1 MINPEH
7 LITPFEVSLIAC
19 GLASLFQS
27 EECVRTPFGKLYFIS
42 VNKGH
47 AFIEIDD
54 VGYPLKEGTF
64 VYLHPGHMFKTLF
77 ASEDL
82 RVNYIL
88 FQFDFLADFPLLLKA
103 DVSDFVGKHPCRQL
117 CDEEYGLINRYF
129 EFINDRIHDD
139 KADMYVTKGL
149 LFSMVLEVSRIY
161 SGKNMTLDMSR
172 TDELVDGF
180 FGLLHK
186 HFMNQREAKFY
197 ANKLCVSD
205 KHLMRSVKNKTG
217 MTVHFWISD
226 FVIREA
232 KMLLRA
238 TDMTVTEISERLNF
252 TNSSFFA
259 RFFRRHTSMSPL
271 AFRAK

>member
-1 MINPEH
+1 MINPERFG
-7 LITPFEVSLIAC
+7 TQFEVSLNAC
-19 GLASLFQS
+19 GSETLFRT
-27 EECVRTPFGKLYFIS
+27 EEGVRTSFDKIYFIL
-42 VNKGH
+42 VNKGY
-47 AFIEIDD
+47 AFIKIDD
-54 VGYPLKEGTF
+54 INYPLKEGSF
-64 VYLHPGHMFKTLF
+64 VYLHPGHLLKVLF

-82 RVNYIL
+82 IVNYLL

-103 DVSDFVGKHPCRQL
+103 DVSDFVGKHPYRQL
-117 CDEEYGLINRYF
+117 SVEDSDLTNRYF

-149 LFSMVLEVSRIY
+149 LFSMILEISRIY

-172 TDELVDGF
+172 TDELVDVF
-180 FGLLHK
+180 FCLLHK

-197 ANKLCVSD
+197 ADKLCISD
-205 KHLMRSVKNKTG
+205 KHLMRSVKTKTG

-238 TDMTVTEISERLNF
+238 TNMTVTEISEQLNF
-252 TNSSFFA
+252 PNSSFFA

-271 AFRAK
+271 AFRAQ